1 MEAGFEKIAIYT
13 TSDGESTHAAR
24 QLSNRKWTSKLRLW
38 EDIERELKGLTGE
51 MYGSVQQILKRPS
64 S

>member
-1 MEAGFEKIAIYT
+1 M
-13 TSDGESTHAAR
+13 